1 MCALKLL
8 SDAVPRV
15 TDKTFKRKF
24 MALGKLLTR
33 WEDIMGKQM
42 AAQAQ
47 PLKIRYRK
55 PKQKGDKPQ
64 ATLDV
69 ATSSAH
75 ASLLNMQ
82 KGMLLEKINYIF
94 GEALVTDIRFVHTP
108 TNIEETK
115 TKRHKALSPEEK
127 NTLSEMLESIE
138 DEDIRARLMNMGAAL
153 MSDYKAQ
160 DQK

>member
-24 MALGKLLTR
+24 MALGKLLAR

-42 AAQAQ
+42 ASQAQ

-55 PKQKGDKPQ
+55 PKKKGDRPE

-75 ASLLNMQ
+75 ASLLTMQ

-108 TNIEETK
+108 ANLEETNFK
-115 TKRHKALSPEEK
+115 KSKPLSPDEE
-127 NTLSEMLESIE
+127 NTLSQMLEGIE
-138 DEDIRARLMNMGAAL
+138 DEDIRERLLNMGTAFL
-153 MSDYKAQ
+153 Q
-160 DQK
+160 DKKS

>member
-1 MCALKLL
+1 
-8 SDAVPRV
+8 
-15 TDKTFKRKF
+15 
-24 MALGKLLTR
+24 
-33 WEDIMGKQM
+33 MGKQL

-47 PLKIRYRK
+47 PLKIRYKK
-55 PKQKGDKPQ
+55 PKKKGDRAE

-108 TNIEETK
+108 ANMEEK
-115 TKRHKALSPEEK
+115 TSKQKKPLSEEEK

-138 DEDIRARLMNMGAAL
+138 DEDIRLKLMEMGSAL
-153 MSDYKAQ
+153 ISDRKT
-160 DQK
+160 

>member
-1 MCALKLL
+1 
-8 SDAVPRV
+8 
-15 TDKTFKRKF
+15 
-24 MALGKLLTR
+24 
-33 WEDIMGKQM
+33 MGKQM

-55 PKQKGDKPQ
+55 PKRQGDKPD

-69 ATSSAH
+69 ATTSAH

-94 GEALVTDIRFVHTP
+94 GESLVTDIRFVHTP
-108 TNIEETK
+108 ANREPAIKKSRK
-115 TKRHKALSPEEK
+115 TLTQEEK
-127 NTLSEMLESIE
+127 NTLSQMLESIE
-138 DEDIRARLMNMGAAL
+138 DEDIRAKLMDMGSAFL
-153 MSDYKAQ
+153 K

>member
-24 MALGKLLTR
+24 MALGKLLER

-55 PKQKGDKPQ
+55 PKRKGDKPQ

-69 ATSSAH
+69 AASSAH
-75 ASLLNMQ
+75 ASLLTMQ

-108 TNIEETK
+108 VTAKQKSAKPAQDLSPDEKN
-115 TKRHKALSPEEK
+115 ALSD
-127 NTLSEMLESIE
+127 MLESIE
-138 DEDIRARLMNMGAAL
+138 DEDIRARLMDMGTAFFKDKK
-153 MSDYKAQ
+153 S
-160 DQK
+160 

>member
-55 PKQKGDKPQ
+55 PKRKGDKPE

-75 ASLLNMQ
+75 ASLLTMQ

-108 TNIEETK
+108 ANMEEKGTK
-115 TKRHKALSPEEK
+115 TKAKLSDEEK
-127 NTLSEMLESIE
+127 NSLSEMLESIE
-138 DEDIRARLMNMGAAL
+138 DEDIRARLMDMGSAL
-153 MSDYKAQ
+153 LQ
-160 DQK
+160 DKKS